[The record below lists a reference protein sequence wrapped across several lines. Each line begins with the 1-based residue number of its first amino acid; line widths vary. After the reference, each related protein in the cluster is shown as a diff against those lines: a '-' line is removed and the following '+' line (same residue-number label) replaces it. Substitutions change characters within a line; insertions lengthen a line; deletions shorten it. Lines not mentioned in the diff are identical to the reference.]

1 MSNKHIEVN
10 ESEKQ
15 ANPIFNYLSIVLV
28 LVGLGLFYGLK
39 ADGWIKW
46 ILFVVSLFAG
56 FGVFYFLSPIGINL
70 HKYFKESY
78 REIQK
83 VVWPTRKETTNF
95 TLIVFAFVVILGLFL
110 WAVDSGLAWVLYG
123 VILGRGS

>member
-46 ILFVVSLFAG
+46 ILFVVSF
-56 FGVFYFLSPIGINL
+56 FISN
-70 HKYFKESY
+70 
-78 REIQK
+78 
-83 VVWPTRKETTNF
+83 W
-95 TLIVFAFVVILGLFL
+95 
-110 WAVDSGLAWVLYG
+110 D
-123 VILGRGS
+123 

>member
-1 MSNKHIEVN
+1 M
-10 ESEKQ
+10 
-15 ANPIFNYLSIVLV
+15 
-28 LVGLGLFYGLK
+28 VGLNGFYS
-39 ADGWIKW
+39 W
-46 ILFVVSLFAG
+46 
-56 FGVFYFLSPIGINL
+56 YHFLSPIGINL

-78 REIQK
+78 RVIHK